1 MDYPRSAPSYFTS
14 TLKKLA
20 VSQEATI
27 RCCVRIPLRAFPPS
41 HLAATEDES
50 AVSEDLPRSRAG
62 FHGSLVRPSASGRVA
77 RFRHRRDDNFG
88 QTVFVNRFSPVAD
101 VLCSSAVSK
110 IKPTFVVARRC
121 TNPPDGNQLR
131 RCTGAL
137 PFLKTPRRFHR
148 MLSYAIRVIP
158 AFLGDL
164 MTNAPHFGNQR
175 TVFHFRFPKVRFSRK
190 VCGACSRIHLRVCA

>member
-1 MDYPRSAPSYFTS
+1 MLTHRLRRTRRGPGWNSTVPWLDCGGGRGATRPTSRGTRFCPSR
-14 TLKKLA
+14 LA
-20 VSQEATI
+20 RGVG
-27 RCCVRIPLRAFPPS
+27 
-41 HLAATEDES
+41 HLAPT
-50 AVSEDLPRSRAG
+50 
-62 FHGSLVRPSASGRVA
+62 RV
-77 RFRHRRDDNFG
+77 G
-88 QTVFVNRFSPVAD
+88 PVAD

-110 IKPTFVVARRC
+110 IKPAFTVARRG
-121 TNPPDGNQLR
+121 TNPPSGNQLR

-148 MLSYAIRVIP
+148 MLGYAIRVIS

-190 VCGACSRIHLRVCA
+190 VCGVII